1 MPAIQTALLSFG
13 MSGKL
18 FHAPFLTAHP
28 GFHLTTIW
36 ERSTKLAADN
46 YPGIRS
52 VDRLEEVL
60 ADPALELVVVNTPTA
75 THFEYAQ
82 QALRAGKHVL
92 IEKAFTITTREAEA
106 LSLLANEQQLCLS
119 IFQNRRYDSDFRT
132 VQRVVN
138 EGLLGELLEAEI
150 HFDRFRE
157 SLSPKQHKELPIA
170 GAGLL
175 YDLGPHLID
184 QALVLFGFP
193 EAVFADVRSLRPGT
207 QVDDYFE
214 ILLYYPTL
222 RVRLKAGYHYRE
234 PIPAYTLFGRKGS
247 FHKSR
252 ADVQERDLL
261 AGLSPADPNWGLE
274 PEAEQGLLHTE
285 TAAGSIREK
294 VPTERGNYMDY
305 FDAMYRY
312 IREGAQSPVAGRE
325 GEQTMRIIETA
336 RQSAA
341 EQQVITL
348 P

>member
-18 FHAPFLTAHP
+18 FHAPFLLAHP
-28 GFHLTTIW
+28 GFQVTTVW
-36 ERSTKLAADN
+36 ERSTKLAADI

-60 ADPALELVVVNTPTA
+60 ADPDIELVVVNTPTA
-75 THFEYAQ
+75 THFDYAQ

-92 IEKAFTITTREAEA
+92 VEKAFTISSREAEA
-106 LSLLANEQQLCLS
+106 LTLLANEQQRCLA

-138 EGLLGELLEAEI
+138 AGLLGEILEAEL

-193 EAVFADVRSLRPGT
+193 EAVFADIRCLRPAS
-207 QVDDYFE
+207 QVDDSFE

-234 PIPAYTLFGRKGS
+234 PIPAFTLFGRKGS

-252 ADVQERDLL
+252 ADVQESDLL
-261 AGLSPADPNWGLE
+261 AGINPADPNWGRE
-274 PEAEQGLLHTE
+274 PETEQGLLHTE
-285 TAAGSIREK
+285 TAAGVIREK
-294 VPTERGNYMDY
+294 VLTERGNYMDY
-305 FDAMYRY
+305 FEALYRC
-312 IREGAQSPVAGRE
+312 IREGAESPVAGRE
-325 GEQTMRIIETA
+325 GIMTMRIIETA
-336 RQSAA
+336 LQSAA
-341 EQQVITL
+341 EHRVMNLI
-348 P
+348 